1 MREPIMENENLE
13 IEKVEETAEAEIVET
28 NEEAEEILN
37 ESEETEEAVEG
48 ESDTTED
55 IDYDA
60 ELEAL
65 KKNKATNFE
74 NAKKR
79 IEAKEKTTDK
89 EALKAEI
96 RNELIAD
103 LQKDLIEEELGAISN
118 DKKRELVK
126 YHYENSIVKSG
137 SSKQAVRE
145 DIAKAIAITD
155 ALVNAKRKSENLIA
169 KSAKE
174 TVTTGSSKGGKPS
187 NTAQESRRK
196 VLSPSDIAFGE
207 KRGWTKEMFER
218 AAADIKSKK

>member
-1 MREPIMENENLE
+1 MEKDNLENLE
-13 IEKVEETAEAEIVET
+13 TVEETTDVEEST
-28 NEEAEEILN
+28 EEILN
-37 ESEETEEAVEG
+37 ETEETVDAI
-48 ESDTTED
+48 ESDTDTTED

-79 IEAKEKTTDK
+79 VEAKEKTTDK

-96 RNELIAD
+96 RSELIAD
-103 LQKDLIEEELGAISN
+103 LQKDLIEEELGTISN
-118 DKKRELVK
+118 EKKRELVK
-126 YHYENSIVKSG
+126 YHYENSVVKSG

-145 DIAKAIAITD
+145 DIAKAIAIAD
-155 ALVNAKRKSENLIA
+155 AGVNAKRKAENLIA
-169 KSAKE
+169 KEAKD
-174 TVTTGSSKGGKPS
+174 TVTTGSSKSGRPS
-187 NTAQESRRK
+187 NIAHESWKK

-218 AAADIKSKK
+218 AAAEIKSKK